1 MSDQT
6 QSLIPEPSLVKE
18 SVFKGIVWGGMAI
31 SFLFVSFRLGVRLKN
46 FRRLFL
52 DDFFVVL
59 GWSMIFAT
67 TIIWHFAAHDMFMST
82 AVASGQISPL
92 DDPTYI
98 SDTEYYLRSSVA
110 VIVLFYS
117 SLVAIKM
124 SFLIFFRRLTEG
136 VDNKAQTIQW
146 WTIFGIVIA
155 VWLTCLG
162 TIEYQCLAQPL
173 MVIQSSGCIEQH
185 SVNFQRAT
193 LIANCV
199 LDVLSD
205 ILIITIPIAILW
217 NVRIRRRQKLALA
230 GLFSLTMIT
239 MTFAIVRVAVVSTA
253 SRLPDI
259 SWLYLWSAIEPPIAV
274 IISCL
279 ASFRGLFAKQEG
291 SGVSGGRYVKTPQE
305 NDGSYKYELQSKR
318 RKKNIPLDNLT
329 TTLVTT
335 TISSG
340 DYDRA
345 STTSGN
351 RISGNLVFPINGPSE
366 NGDRRRVD

>member
-1 MSDQT
+1 
-6 QSLIPEPSLVKE
+6 
-18 SVFKGIVWGGMAI
+18 MAI

-199 LDVLSD
+199 LDVISD
-205 ILIITIPIAILW
+205 ILSKA
-217 NVRIRRRQKLALA
+217 
-230 GLFSLTMIT
+230 F
-239 MTFAIVRVAVVSTA
+239 
-253 SRLPDI
+253 D
-259 SWLYLWSAIEPPIAV
+259 PP
-274 IISCL
+274 L
-279 ASFRGLFAKQEG
+279 
-291 SGVSGGRYVKTPQE
+291 
-305 NDGSYKYELQSKR
+305 YELK
-318 RKKNIPLDNLT
+318 PDT
-329 TTLVTT
+329 
-335 TISSG
+335 
-340 DYDRA
+340 
-345 STTSGN
+345 
-351 RISGNLVFPINGPSE
+351 
-366 NGDRRRVD
+366 